1 MPTRRQFVPSLPAFA
16 VACLLAI
23 GSVRAA
29 DPPPFTAAQLDQMAK
44 NYMEI
49 DARTAYTYEA
59 ITVTEACNKK
69 IVDAGIQYLAAY
81 KDDAGRWLDGAS
93 SRPINHPTR

>member
-1 MPTRRQFVPSLPAFA
+1 MQTRRQFVPSLPAFA

-44 NYMEI
+44 NYM
-49 DARTAYTYEA
+49 
-59 ITVTEACNKK
+59 
-69 IVDAGIQYLAAY
+69 
-81 KDDAGRWLDGAS
+81 
-93 SRPINHPTR
+93 